1 MGVRSKKMKLLVINS
16 GSSSLKYQFIDMT
29 NESVLAKGVC
39 DRIGLE
45 QSFLKHSKIG
55 GNTVVIEKDLYNHKL
70 AIKEVISALTDDEI
84 GVIKDMKEIS
94 AVGHR
99 VVHGGER
106 FYKSVII
113 DDEVKEAIEKCSEL
127 APLHNPSNIIGIDA
141 CRQIMPDVPMVAV
154 FDTAFH
160 QTMPRHAYIYAL
172 PYEIYEK
179 YGLRR
184 YGFHGTSHKYV
195 SERAAKMLN
204 KPIEE
209 LKIVS
214 CHLGNGA
221 SICAVKYGKSIET
234 SMGFTPLQGLCM
246 GTRSGTI
253 DPAVISFLMEK
264 EKMTVKDISDFL
276 NKKSGVLGVS
286 GVSSDFRDIQEAAE
300 SGNDRAK
307 LALDIF
313 CYRVKRFIGDYIAIM
328 NGVDAVVFTA
338 GIGENNDY
346 VRREVLTDMDFLGI
360 KIDQEKNKTRGEEV
374 DISAE
379 DAKVRTLIIPTNEEL
394 AIARET
400 VELVKKQ

>member
-1 MGVRSKKMKLLVINS
+1 MNILVINT
-16 GSSSLKYQFIDMT
+16 GSSSLKYQLIDAA

-45 QSFLKHSKIG
+45 HSFLKHSKVG
-55 GNTVVIEKDLYNHKL
+55 GDPVVIEKDLYNHKL
-70 AIKEVISALTDDEI
+70 AIQEVIAALTDDEI
-84 GVIKDMKEIS
+84 GVIKSMSEIS

-99 VVHGGER
+99 VVHGGEK
-106 FYKSVII
+106 FHDSVII
-113 DDEVKEAIEKCSEL
+113 DKDVMKAIKDCVEL
-127 APLHNPSNIIGIDA
+127 APLHNPSNIIGIEA
-141 CRQIMPDVPMVAV
+141 CKQILPDVPMVAV

-172 PYEIYEK
+172 PYDIYDK
-179 YGLRR
+179 YKLRR

-195 SERAAKMLN
+195 AHRAAEMLG
-204 KPIEE
+204 KPIES
-209 LKIVS
+209 LKLIS

-221 SICAVKYGKSIET
+221 SICAVKNGKSIDT

-264 EKMTVKDISDFL
+264 ERMTVKDVSDFL

-286 GVSSDFRDIQEAAE
+286 GVSSDFRDVQDAAE
-300 SGNDRAK
+300 RGNDRAM

-313 CYRVKRFIGDYIAIM
+313 CYRVKRFIGDYVAVM
-328 NGVDAVVFTA
+328 NGVDAVIFTA
-338 GIGENNDY
+338 GIGENNDF
-346 VRREVLTDMDFLGI
+346 VRRKVLDELDFLGI
-360 KIDQEKNKTRGEEV
+360 KVDWDKNKEKGNEL
-374 DISAE
+374 DISTP
-379 DAKVRTLIIPTNEEL
+379 DARVRTLVIPTNEEL

-400 VELVKKQ
+400 LKLIQ

>member
-1 MGVRSKKMKLLVINS
+1 MGDVEMKILVINT
-16 GSSSLKYQFIDMT
+16 GSSSLKYQLIDMT

-45 QSFLKHSKIG
+45 HSFLKHTKIG
-55 GNTVVIEKDLYNHKL
+55 CEPVIIEKDLYNHKI
-70 AIKEVISALTDDEI
+70 AVQEVLSALTDSKT
-84 GVIKDMKEIS
+84 GVISSMTEIA

-99 VVHGGER
+99 IVHGGEK
-106 FYKSVII
+106 FKESVII
-113 DDEVKEAIEKCSEL
+113 DDDVMAAIKECVEL
-127 APLHNPSNIIGIDA
+127 APLHNPANIIGIEA
-141 CRQIMPDVPMVAV
+141 CQQIMPNIPMVAV

-160 QTMPRHAYIYAL
+160 QTMPPYAYIYAL

-179 YGLRR
+179 YRLRK

-195 SERAAKMLN
+195 AHRAAEMLGR
-204 KPIEE
+204 PIEE
-209 LKIVS
+209 LKIIT

-234 SMGFTPLQGLCM
+234 SMGFTPLQGLAM

-264 EKMTVKDISDFL
+264 EKMSVKDISDFL

-286 GVSSDFRDIQEAAE
+286 GVSSDFRDVQEAAE
-300 SGNDRAK
+300 NGNERAK

-313 CYRVKRFIGDYIAIM
+313 CYKVKRFIGDYMGIL
-328 NGVDAVVFTA
+328 NGADAVVFTA
-338 GIGENNDY
+338 GIGENNDL
-346 VRREVLTDMDFLGI
+346 VRSMILKDMDFLGI
-360 KIDQEKNKTRGEEV
+360 VIDEEKNKVKGKEI
-374 DISAE
+374 DISAPG
-379 DAKVRTLIIPTNEEL
+379 ARVKTLVIPTNEEL

-400 VELVKKQ
+400 KKLLS

>member
-1 MGVRSKKMKLLVINS
+1 MKVLVINS

-84 GVIKDMKEIS
+84 GVIEDMKEIS

-313 CYRVKRFIGDYIAIM
+313 CYRVKRFIGDYITIM